1 MSIKTIFLDRDGVIN
16 KEIDYLHKIEDFEF
30 ISGIFESCRYLQ
42 HLDYQ
47 IIIIT
52 NQSGIGRG
60 YFTEIDYQK
69 ITKWML
75 NQFNDNDIS
84 ILDVIHCP
92 HLPNDFCNCRKPKP
106 GMIIKA
112 SNESKINLKES
123 YMVGDRKIDID
134 AGLKAGCKTI
144 FVNNNYYEKR
154 PTKQEKTVKSLHAAV
169 KYILKIKN

>member
-1 MSIKTIFLDRDGVIN
+1 MTIKTIFLDRDGVIN
-16 KEIDYLHKIEDFEF
+16 KEINYLHKIEDFEF
-30 ISGIFESCRYLQ
+30 ISGVFETCRYLQ
-42 HLDYQ
+42 NLDYQ

-75 NQFNDNDIS
+75 NQFGTNDIS

-106 GMIIKA
+106 GMFIEAKNKHNINMMKSWII
-112 SNESKINLKES
+112 
-123 YMVGDRKIDID
+123 GDSERDIRAAIL
-134 AGLKAGCKTI
+134 AG
-144 FVNNNYYEKR
+144 
-154 PTKQEKTVKSLHAAV
+154 
-169 KYILKIKN
+169 IKNTILVRSGHTINETNSNATFFLDSINKISQIISK

>member
-1 MSIKTIFLDRDGVIN
+1 MTIKTIFLDRDGVIN
-16 KEIDYLHKIEDFEF
+16 KEINYLHKIEDFEF
-30 ISGIFESCRYLQ
+30 ISGVFETCRYLQ

-75 NQFNDNDIS
+75 NQFNDNNIS

-92 HLPNDFCNCRKPKP
+92 HLPSDFCNCRKPKP
-106 GMIIKA
+106 GMFIEAKNKHSINMMKSWIIALRPFRSSPHLKFLTITA
-112 SNESKINLKES
+112 RDSRQARKPNSHFNQKIGFKSGNLS
-123 YMVGDRKIDID
+123 
-134 AGLKAGCKTI
+134 
-144 FVNNNYYEKR
+144 
-154 PTKQEKTVKSLHAAV
+154 
-169 KYILKIKN
+169 